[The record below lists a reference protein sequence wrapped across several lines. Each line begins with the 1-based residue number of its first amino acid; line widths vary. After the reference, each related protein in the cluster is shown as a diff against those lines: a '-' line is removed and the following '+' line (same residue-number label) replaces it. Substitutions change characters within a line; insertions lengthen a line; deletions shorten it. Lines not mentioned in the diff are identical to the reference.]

1 MRNIGNKIGYVV
13 AVAAAMVT
21 CGGFAA
27 LKDMGEPVWKLEKPV
42 ALSETSS
49 IKVPCT
55 AIPDTTAFTIEA
67 KVKFDSVDE
76 QRTFNLFDQRT
87 SDTGFSYKF
96 TRFPR
101 IGSPMGLDVN
111 GVFYNV
117 AWFRTNPG
125 ESHTY
130 VISAKRGLIVC
141 YVDGRI
147 VKRIFAVITPNL
159 NPIVVGGPAGGR
171 FKTMEGVTL
180 EELNFYG
187 PGKEYFAKGETME
200 FATGF
205 RGGKGWMI
213 EVPSKPDPALPSLLY
228 IGDSISVGYT
238 RPLKAL
244 AEGRVNTYHWMT
256 FVGDPGT
263 RDFTNWAE
271 VASQAKFDYIVFN
284 NGLHS
289 LHWTEDKV
297 TDAQIED
304 ITRGMVNALRKGCP
318 GARLIWLSTTPHTER
333 SPGSGLGDRNPIV
346 LRINRIAEKVM
357 KDEKIDI
364 IDGYGLLKEHL
375 DWTRGDGY
383 HWNDNGYKLIAETI
397 IDRTIGKP

>member
-27 LKDMGEPVWKLEKPV
+27 LEDMGEPVWKLEKPV

-55 AIPDTTAFTIEA
+55 AIPDTTAFTVE
-67 KVKFDSVDE
+67 
-76 QRTFNLFDQRT
+76 
-87 SDTGFSYKF
+87 
-96 TRFPR
+96 
-101 IGSPMGLDVN
+101 
-111 GVFYNV
+111 
-117 AWFRTNPG
+117 
-125 ESHTY
+125 
-130 VISAKRGLIVC
+130 
-141 YVDGRI
+141 
-147 VKRIFAVITPNL
+147 
-159 NPIVVGGPAGGR
+159 
-171 FKTMEGVTL
+171 
-180 EELNFYG
+180 
-187 PGKEYFAKGETME
+187 
-200 FATGF
+200 
-205 RGGKGWMI
+205 
-213 EVPSKPDPALPSLLY
+213 
-228 IGDSISVGYT
+228 
-238 RPLKAL
+238 
-244 AEGRVNTYHWMT
+244 
-256 FVGDPGT
+256 
-263 RDFTNWAE
+263 
-271 VASQAKFDYIVFN
+271 AKFDYIVFN

-304 ITRGMVNALRKGCP
+304 ITRGMVNALRKGCS

-364 IDGYGLLKEHL
+364 IDGYGLLKDHL

-383 HWNDNGYKLIAETI
+383 HWNDNAYKLIAETI
-397 IDRTIGKP
+397 IGRTIGKP